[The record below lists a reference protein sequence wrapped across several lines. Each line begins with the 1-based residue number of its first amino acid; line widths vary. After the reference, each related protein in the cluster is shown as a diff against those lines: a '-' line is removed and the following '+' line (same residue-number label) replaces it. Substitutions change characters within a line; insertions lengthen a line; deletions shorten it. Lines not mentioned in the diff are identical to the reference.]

1 MRLLSCLLFP
11 AVLAAASIPELASQV
26 APEIGADALL
36 RLIEKGRVKGI
47 PEQKKTIERAAEL
60 ARLAKEPVLR
70 RPVPGLNQAKLPDV
84 ALDRL
89 SLATRAIFALTQLDP
104 DEGAKLFRSVPRP
117 APRPV
122 TCADDSYDD
131 ITAYAALLRVF
142 GATEDKLAFI
152 QSLRSHAEL
161 APAVWLA
168 DEEVTRGALGGALA
182 RLTGEER
189 LFTGLLPDTLAKFR
203 PLITSDAPLGEAL
216 KDYVKRNLAAEA
228 CRESGD
234 EGWQRKTRAAAAAEF
249 QLELPPPSLGAG
261 LESRH
266 WLADDRQSQVLFH
279 ELLFTRDKTTPQWQD
294 KFAAYLQRIREGK
307 ASFDRQAEMFAAAYI
322 ASPRGL
328 IRETVLTE
336 YVNVL
341 AQASLQR
348 ENPAAWYKQ
357 AIALPA
363 SVVSLPEA
371 EYESVLRAYERSGNP
386 GLNLIALQQRQA
398 L

>member
-1 MRLLSCLLFP
+1 MRLLPCLLFP

-36 RLIEKGRVKGI
+36 RVIEKGRVKGI

-70 RPVPGLNQAKLPDV
+70 RPVPGLNAPKLPDV

-89 SLATRAIFALTQLDP
+89 SLETRAIFALTQLAP
-104 DEGAKLFRSVPRP
+104 EEGAKLFRSVPRP

-142 GATEDKLAFI
+142 GATEDKLSFI

-168 DEEVTRGALGGALA
+168 DEEVTRGALTGALA

-203 PLITSDAPLGEAL
+203 PLPVRDALN
-216 KDYVKRNLAAEA
+216 DYVKRNLAAEA
-228 CRESGD
+228 CRESGE
-234 EGWQRKTRAAAAAEF
+234 EGWQRRTRAAAAAEF

-261 LESRH
+261 VESRH
-266 WLADDRQSQVLFH
+266 WLADDRQSQVMFH

-294 KFAAYLQRIREGK
+294 KFASYLQRIREGK
-307 ASFDRQAEMFAAAYI
+307 ASFDRQAEMVAAAYI
-322 ASPRGL
+322 ASPRGP

-336 YVNVL
+336 YINL
-341 AQASLQR
+341 LDRTSLQR
-348 ENPAAWYKQ
+348 ENPAAWHKQ
-357 AIALPA
+357 AIALPS
-363 SVVSLPEA
+363 SVISLPEA

-386 GLNLIALQQRQA
+386 GLSLIALQQRQG